1 MATTVA
7 IPAIFQKRL
16 MYTSLSLGGTL
27 PRGFD
32 DAMIAQSCGD
42 LVERVWKLCE
52 KREIEGLTEGAI

>member
-1 MATTVA
+1 
-7 IPAIFQKRL
+7 